1 MSTILNSVMVTI
13 VNLKPHSKAAIAIS
27 AAIAFT
33 LSIQSCTKPVTFTQS
48 EIQLIGA
55 DSTAGIMRLFTIN
68 NPSDTTVLRSVSS
81 DLSIEDLK
89 SQYYSILKTRML
101 ATVMDTTNAGVGIA
115 APQVGVNKRL
125 VAVQRLDKAGEP
137 FELYANIRFLEL
149 SKECAWGWEGCL
161 SVPNMR
167 DTVLRSTKV
176 VISYLDDKSFVQKTD
191 TISGF
196 TAVIFQ
202 HEVDHLEGIL
212 YIDRKQ
218 R

>member
-1 MSTILNSVMVTI
+1 MATNL
-13 VNLKPHSKAAIAIS
+13 NLKNYLKATVAIS

-33 LSIQSCTKPVTFTQS
+33 LSTLSCTKPVTFTQS
-48 EIQLIGA
+48 EMQLIGA
-55 DSTAGIMRLFTIN
+55 DSTAGIMRLFTID
-68 NPSDTTVLRSVSS
+68 NPLDTAVLRSISS
-81 DLSIEDLK
+81 DLTMEDLK
-89 SQYYSILKTRML
+89 SQYYTTLKTRML

-125 VAVQRLDKAGEP
+125 VAVQRIDKKGDP

-149 SKECAWGWEGCL
+149 SKECSWGWEGCL
-161 SVPNMR
+161 SVPNRR
-167 DTVLRSTKV
+167 DTVLRSNRV
-176 VISYLDDKSFVQKTD
+176 VISYLDDKSFKQKTD

-212 YIDRKQ
+212 YIDRRK